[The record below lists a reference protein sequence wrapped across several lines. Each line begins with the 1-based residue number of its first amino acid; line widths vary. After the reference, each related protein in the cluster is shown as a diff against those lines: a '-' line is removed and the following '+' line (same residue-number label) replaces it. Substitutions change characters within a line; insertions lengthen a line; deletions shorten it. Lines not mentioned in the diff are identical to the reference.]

1 MVRLHGRIRMPE
13 RRDISIKQVFC
24 YSQVLI
30 SLFAAYIN
38 DFPFSFVN
46 RLSLIIYQF
55 HFRNAGLIILCVGR
69 QSLYTEVAK
78 SSRNR

>member
-1 MVRLHGRIRMPE
+1 MVRLHSRIRMPE

-55 HFRNAGLIILCVGR
+55 HFRNASNTL
-69 QSLYTEVAK
+69 TKAK
-78 SSRNR
+78 TNGMNLVVTPQLTV